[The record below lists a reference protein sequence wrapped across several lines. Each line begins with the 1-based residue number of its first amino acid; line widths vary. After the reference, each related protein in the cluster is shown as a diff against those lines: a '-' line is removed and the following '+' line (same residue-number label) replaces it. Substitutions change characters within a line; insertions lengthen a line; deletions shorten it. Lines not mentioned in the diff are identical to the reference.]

1 MSDAATGQ
9 PVSFGE
15 NKNPG
20 PKKAAEVSE
29 SIYGDLERFSRLSSD
44 LGKCLSDVAL
54 KIKNSVDEFNTVEQE
69 VLHKKAE
76 LKEIYD
82 VEASAA
88 VLANLVEEHRLQKAE
103 FEKFMENQRRLWEEE
118 KLKREHEDEEYR
130 QALQLHRQQE
140 EKEYEKKWSEKRDM
154 IRQKLEEEL
163 RAIQHQNSEQRK
175 LLEIDLLNRER
186 ILKKKEL
193 EWDKLVQ
200 ELDLFMTRLLART
213 RKDNINPIPVRPD
226 IGNMPAVKNNLT
238 SDTPRRA
245 ENVSVE
251 KEMSDAGRE
260 LDESGNSS
268 VESIR
273 KMLLSQE
280 RRIDNIYESLKENL
294 KSAPFKATP
303 PKEP

>member
-9 PVSFGE
+9 PESFEE
-15 NKNPG
+15 NENPG

-29 SIYGDLERFSRLSSD
+29 GIRGDLERFSRLSSD

-54 KIKNSVDEFNTVEQE
+54 KIKNSVDAFHAVEQE

-76 LKEIYD
+76 LKEIHD

-88 VLANLVEEHRLQKAE
+88 ALANLVEEHRLQKAE
-103 FEKFMENQRRLWEEE
+103 FDKIMERQRRLWEEE
-118 KLKREHEDEEYR
+118 KLKREHEDAEYNR
-130 QALQLHRQQE
+130 ALKLHRQRE
-140 EKEYEKKWSEKRDM
+140 EEEYEKKWSEKRDM

-163 RAIQHQNSEQRK
+163 RAIQRQNSEQQK

-200 ELDLFMTRLLART
+200 ELELFMTRLLART
-213 RKDNINPIPVRPD
+213 GKDNTGVLSDRSD
-226 IGNMPAVKNNLT
+226 MAAMSAAKNNLT
-238 SDTPRRA
+238 SDTPPSP
-245 ENVSVE
+245 ENVPDE
-251 KEMSDAGRE
+251 KEMSDIKRE
-260 LDESGNSS
+260 LDESEKSS

-273 KMLLSQE
+273 EMLLSQE
-280 RRIDNIYESLKENL
+280 RRIENIYESLKENL
-294 KSAPFKATP
+294 KSDSFKVP
-303 PKEP
+303 PPEKP